1 MSFFMKMITSNKIS
15 STVNDAVFR
24 RLTCALKMLYSFSAP
39 SPALCFIKLNY
50 NHAQKMTFLPGRTFQ
65 GQTVLDR

>member
-1 MSFFMKMITSNKIS
+1 MLTSNKIS

-24 RLTCALKMLYSFSAP
+24 RLTRALKMYSFSAP